1 MDPWEILVMW
11 ETSPLIGLVDF
22 VLYNPMAEIEVR
34 EVDLA
39 KIAMELQKEPEEGLL
54 D

>member
-1 MDPWEILVMW
+1 MS
-11 ETSPLIGLVDF
+11 ETSLLVASVDF
-22 VLYNPMAEIEVR
+22 VLNNSMAEIEVR

-39 KIAMELQKEPEEGLL
+39 KIAVDRQKEPEEDPL